1 MKVDLYEKWWMWL
14 SVGLIVFFTAAI
26 VFITVAGAVV
36 PPSHIET
43 IDPTTLA
50 GEEIHR
56 IRTEEMRRLIIYK
69 LTRHPMQSF
78 RLLRRFFRY
87 MPARDVI
94 YLLIKPFLGKKSGA
108 TKAEVLSRAVEH
120 REAKDAAADLTQ
132 MPHVDLAVLAEATA
146 SDAREARQQ
155 SSN

>member
-50 GEEIHR
+50 TDPRFSNPGVTTSADGSQQVVVQSLLYAFLPVEIR
-56 IRTEEMRRLIIYK
+56 VTAGVPV
-69 LTRHPMQSF
+69 TF
-78 RLLRRFFRY
+78 R
-87 MPARDVI
+87 MT
-94 YLLIKPFLGKKSGA
+94 S
-108 TKAEVLSRAVEH
+108 
-120 REAKDAAADLTQ
+120 
-132 MPHVDLAVLAEATA
+132 
-146 SDAREARQQ
+146 
-155 SSN
+155 